1 MVLTEGEGRGPCPV
15 PVPSSECGCYPG
27 AWSFILEEV
36 SQEREVAGQ
45 GCAGEGWIDIVMT
58 TCKLGVS
65 EHQVELQ
72 VKPRGK
78 SWSVLI
84 IEKKRLVLIHHV

>member
-1 MVLTEGEGRGPCPV
+1 M

-27 AWSFILEEV
+27 AWKLGPLSSRKSARKGRSL
-36 SQEREVAGQ
+36 GQ